1 MRVCLSRKLPIRIVR
16 SAADQIAKASAW
28 WNANRP
34 KAPGAFREE
43 IERALELVSIQ
54 PQIGAKA
61 GNAKLADVRRIHLSR
76 IRYHPYYRVRKSPVG
91 IEILALWHTS
101 RGSGP
106 EV

>member
-1 MRVCLSRKLPIRIVR
+1 VRRKLPIRVVR
-16 SAADQIAKASAW
+16 SAADQIAEASSW
-28 WNANRP
+28 WNVNRP

-43 IERALELVSIQ
+43 TERALELISTQ

-61 GNAKLADVRRIHLSR
+61 ANAKLAGVRRIHLSR
-76 IRYHPYYRVRKSPVG
+76 IHYYLYYRVREAPKV

-106 EV
+106 GL